1 MTEDR
6 AFVST
11 DVISATMYLTNE
23 MLAKTLGLITKRG
36 MEPGALIDAVAHG
49 VWFFSEESPRFSL
62 MTLPTPNWCPLV
74 PLWLEGD
81 PVRSHQ
87 WTSEGPETQSNSRM
101 PLLCAARP
109 GPRFMSS
116 EGKGQSRV
124 LVCRCLI
131 ESVNI
136 VDEGCQLHILSR
148 QAIQVMRCQSYHNRG
163 ISIAPFRMVLH
174 LFSLHGNP
182 GHISP

>member
-1 MTEDR
+1 MDLAIRHECCFETKTQKTMTEDR

-109 GPRFMSS
+109 GPCFMSS

-124 LVCRCLI
+124 LVCRHLI

-136 VDEGCQLHILSR
+136 VDEGC
-148 QAIQVMRCQSYHNRG
+148 
-163 ISIAPFRMVLH
+163 
-174 LFSLHGNP
+174 
-182 GHISP
+182 